1 MAPLGMKICEG
12 SSTSGPRHSIDAGT
26 QGTLSFVGIQ
36 QAAELFPVKVVF
48 NDQSF
53 YNKRR

>member
-1 MAPLGMKICEG
+1 MQ
-12 SSTSGPRHSIDAGT
+12 DT

-48 NDQSF
+48 SDQSF
-53 YNKRR
+53 YNKRSQFHLGGASS